1 MWQCLVSVRSQARP
15 SRLGP
20 PGRVDGEVPAA
31 WPRYPLRFPAAW
43 LSVPQLIRLLD
54 VPTTDAGE
62 MMSSQLEG
70 DLRASGVVTGGIVT
84 PASLTVLATVTHDH
98 ARNTP
103 VPV

>member
-1 MWQCLVSVRSQARP
+1 
-15 SRLGP
+15 
-20 PGRVDGEVPAA
+20 
-31 WPRYPLRFPAAW
+31 
-43 LSVPQLIRLLD
+43 
-54 VPTTDAGE
+54 